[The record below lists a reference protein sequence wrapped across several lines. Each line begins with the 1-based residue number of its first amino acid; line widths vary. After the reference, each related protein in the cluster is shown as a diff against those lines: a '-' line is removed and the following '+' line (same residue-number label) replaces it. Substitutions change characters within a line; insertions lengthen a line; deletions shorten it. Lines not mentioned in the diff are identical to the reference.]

1 MRSFWPRPTTRKTWG
16 PRIINRPSRFDKRF
30 LIGHPNDESRA
41 IYLRYIIGDARIG
54 SIDLDKWVADTDK
67 FSLAHLQ
74 ELFTAVIVLG
84 DDYDDALK
92 TLRDMIDE
100 HPDSADDVP
109 KKPMGFTGS
118 MGHRNNH
125 RRISDG

>member
-1 MRSFWPRPTTRKTWG
+1 M
-16 PRIINRPSRFDKRF
+16 
-30 LIGHPNDESRA
+30 
-41 IYLRYIIGDARIG
+41 
-54 SIDLDKWVADTDK
+54 DTDK